1 MNNQEYLVIF
11 MYLYFVIIPLAFAT
25 LLISN
30 LILERRK
37 EYKKRKKLK
46 EILSDENN

>member
-11 MYLYFVIIPLAFAT
+11 MYLYFVIIPLAFAV

-30 LILERRK
+30 LILERIK
-37 EYKKRKKLK
+37 EYKKRQKIK
-46 EILSDENN
+46 ELIK